1 MLIRRD
7 SMAPSRKWAG
17 DRFGAAP
24 RAERARATMP
34 DDAPRR
40 TRGPSW
46 SRPITTHRPA
56 VTNRKTVAT
65 TVDRDD
71 ARRAIVT
78 RLARRH
84 PSGGRVI
91 ERAAILAEGADCAA
105 VVAWIIAHRGEPE
118 AARSTAR
125 RGLHSPR
132 LDDSLAAEPRPP
144 VRYVLPAAVFA

>member
-1 MLIRRD
+1 MLIRRN
-7 SMAPSRKWAG
+7 SIAPSRKWSG

-24 RAERARATMP
+24 RVERARATMP
-34 DDAPRR
+34 DDGPRR

-56 VTNRKTVAT
+56 VTNQETVAT

-71 ARRAIVT
+71 ATRAIVT

-91 ERAAILAEGADCAA
+91 ERAAILAEGADSAA
-105 VVAWIIAHRGEPE
+105 VVAWIEAHDGEPE
-118 AARSTAR
+118 AAIAAKT
-125 RGLHSPR
+125 RGLHGSR
-132 LDDSLAAEPRPP
+132 LSDRADSRPP
-144 VRYVLPAAVFA
+144 ARYVLPAGALA